1 MTRADAGVCR
11 VCRGRLEEDG
21 APDPYA
27 AHPTAGGLLF
37 LGGVACSVGL
47 AGLIGLVV
55 GLAAPPG

>member
-1 MTRADAGVCR
+1 MCR

-21 APDPYA
+21 ALDPYA

-37 LGGVACSVGL
+37 LGGVACAAGL